1 MSLRING
8 VDQNPVSPLSPSGR
22 LIDPVEAPDVGGAV
36 PHAIGGAQHTSD
48 TLANFN
54 TKLSDADLA
63 APDSVNAV
71 LAVEAFT

>member
-8 VDQNPVSPLSPSGR
+8 IDQNPVSPLSPSGR
-22 LIDPVEAPDVGGAV
+22 LIDPVEAPDVGAAV
-36 PHAIGGAQHTSD
+36 PHAIGGGQHTVDS
-48 TLANFN
+48 LANFN

-63 APDSVNAV
+63 APDSVDTI